1 MELSDKTKTT
11 FTILRTVSK
20 GGLPNFCWLLV
31 LLYIYIYTFFG
42 TIILFLFFFYNV
54 FAQTSTNVFLNY
66 TNAALMRFA
75 TILKVHT
82 IARANMDSR
91 EMDVNVTVGG

>member
-1 MELSDKTKTT
+1 MLIVGAS
-11 FTILRTVSK
+11 IH
-20 GGLPNFCWLLV
+20 
-31 LLYIYIYTFFG
+31 IYIFFFG
-42 TIILFLFFFYNV
+42 TIILFFFCFFFYNV

-66 TNAALMRFA
+66 TNAALVRFA

-91 EMDVNVTVGG
+91 EMDVNVKVGG

>member
-31 LLYIYIYTFFG
+31 LLYIYIYFF
-42 TIILFLFFFYNV
+42 LV
-54 FAQTSTNVFLNY
+54 
-66 TNAALMRFA
+66 R
-75 TILKVHT
+75 
-82 IARANMDSR
+82 
-91 EMDVNVTVGG
+91 